1 MIIAEIFHNIY
12 GSFCAVT
19 NSNTSLN
26 IIAEKVDNDTLMHT
40 VER

>member
-1 MIIAEIFHNIY
+1 MIISEIFHNIY

-26 IIAEKVDNDTLMHT
+26 IIAEKVDNDTLWKG
-40 VER
+40 EN